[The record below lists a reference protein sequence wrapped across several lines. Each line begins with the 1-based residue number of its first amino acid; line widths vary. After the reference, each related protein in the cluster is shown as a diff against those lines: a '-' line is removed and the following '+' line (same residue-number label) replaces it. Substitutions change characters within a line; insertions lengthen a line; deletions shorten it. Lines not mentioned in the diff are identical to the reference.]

1 MSWHVHAETL
11 ARYAR
16 GTVDA
21 TQQFSVEAHLVSCGA
36 CRASIASF
44 VDVRALER
52 TWDVIEGETAAPP
65 AGAIERL
72 MVGFSIKEHIARLL
86 AATPSLRRSW
96 LLAIAAV
103 LTLAVLVAN
112 GAPNGY
118 VFFLAVAPLLPLA
131 GIAAA
136 YGPGIDPTYE
146 IGLVAPMRSVGLL
159 LIRAVAVLV
168 STIVLS
174 TIAALFLPGFD
185 WRILAWQLPSLGL
198 VTGSLAL
205 STIVHPLRAAIS
217 VAATWLVGI
226 SAAAAIV
233 SSPTPARAVFGGV
246 MQLVLL
252 IVTIGAGVFLVARRE
267 EFERGEHR

>member
-1 MSWHVHAETL
+1 MRWHIHAETL

-16 GTVDA
+16 GAVDA
-21 TQQFSVEAHLVSCGA
+21 TQQFSVEAHLVSCGT

-52 TWDVIEGETAAPP
+52 TWEAIEGEMAAPP

-72 MVGFSIKEHIARLL
+72 LVGVSIQEHIARLL

-131 GIAAA
+131 GIAVA
-136 YGPGIDPTYE
+136 YGPGIDPTHE
-146 IGLVAPMRSVGLL
+146 IGLVAPMRSFGLL

-168 STIVLS
+168 STMVFS

-185 WRILAWQLPSLGL
+185 WRVTAWLLPSFGL

-205 STIVHPLRAAIS
+205 STIVHPLRAAIA
-217 VAATWLVGI
+217 VAAIWLLGI
-226 SAAAAIV
+226 SAAAALA
-233 SSPTPARAVFGGV
+233 SGPTPALAIFGGV

-252 IVTIGAGVFLVARRE
+252 IVTIGASVVLVARRE